1 MIEISE
7 NLGDHLTWYLIIPI
21 FPLMSST
28 IEISQGMFKLYHQ
41 VSRLVNE
48 CMMDEGVSLARSKF
62 LLLLDCQ
69 GPQRSTDIA
78 CALGCAPRPVTD
90 AIVGLERVK
99 LVKREPDPKD
109 RRAKIVSIT
118 DTGRAVISAAQ
129 QPQHKTIE
137 AIFNVLT
144 EDQKQHLK
152 EIIRCLSEKTEELQ
166 RERNRIEGEGAD
178 EAHVHP
184 LEAVN

>member
-1 MIEISE
+1 MK
-7 NLGDHLTWYLIIPI
+7 T
-21 FPLMSST
+21 T

-62 LLLLDCQ
+62 LLLLECQ

-78 CALGCAPRPVTD
+78 CALGFAPRTVTE
-90 AIVGLERVK
+90 AIDGLERDK
-99 LVKREPDPKD
+99 LVVREPDPKD

-118 DTGRAVISAAQ
+118 DTGRSVINAAQ

-137 AIFNVLT
+137 AIFSALSET
-144 EDQKQHLK
+144 QKDQLA
-152 EIIRCLSEKTEELQ
+152 EIIQVLSSRTDEIQ
-166 RERNRIEGEGAD
+166 RSRNEDIGVTPPA
-178 EAHVHP
+178 P
-184 LEAVN
+184 LRAVG

>member
-1 MIEISE
+1 
-7 NLGDHLTWYLIIPI
+7 
-21 FPLMSST
+21 MSST

-62 LLLLDCQ
+62 LLLLECQ

-78 CALGCAPRPVTD
+78 CALGFAPRTVTE
-90 AIVGLERVK
+90 AIDGLERDK

-118 DTGRAVISAAQ
+118 DVGRTVISAAQ

-137 AIFNVLT
+137 AIFAVLT
-144 EDQKQHLK
+144 EEQKQQLK
-152 EIIRCLSEKTEELQ
+152 EIIRCLSEKTEALQ
-166 RERNRIEGEGAD
+166 RERDKNAGAAD
-178 EAHVHP
+178 MAP
-184 LEAVN
+184 IRSLEAVD